1 MLLRRTNL
9 RGLSPLDVGALLGA
23 DAEGVGAEH
32 LDLDGFAAVEV
43 LHALD
48 LDDKRKQTAD

>member
-1 MLLRRTNL
+1 MHLRRTNL

-48 LDDKRKQTAD
+48 LDDKRKQTAG